1 MVLQESDAWTLVEV
15 PVDAPVPAPAGALTD
30 IRAVN

>member
-15 PVDAPVPAPAGALTD
+15 PIEAPAQAPAGALKD
-30 IRAVN
+30 VRAVN